1 MKKIVIIFLFILEAS
16 HVLSQENK
24 SIPLYKGEYPIIYK
38 MFDKQVWSLFDS
50 THANGFV
57 MVSFEISDKGN
68 IENIGFSSGFPDTIK
83 TLISASLI
91 STKNDWQPAYQ
102 NQIPVRKRLVQP
114 IVYQYGGYQNF
125 NLNIEKIIDAFDVI
139 SNDKFINA
147 IIILPICSTG
157 FATR

>member
-24 SIPLYKGEYPIIYK
+24 SIPLYKGKYPVINK

-68 IENIGFSSGFPDTIK
+68 IENIGFSAGFPDTIK
-83 TLISASLI
+83 ALISASLI
-91 STKNDWQPAYQ
+91 STKNDWKPAYQ
-102 NQIPVRKRLVQP
+102 NQIPVRKRLIQP

-125 NLNIEKIIDAFDVI
+125 NFNIKKIIDAFDVI
-139 SNDKFINA
+139 SNNKFIDA
-147 IIILPICSTG
+147 IILPICLTG
-157 FATR
+157 FAIR